1 MTPIAKLILRVLD
14 EPGKSD
20 ADKLVLV
27 KMIAKTAEQERR
39 LVRDIARALERGP
52 RKSSAGVDRSANDA

>member
-1 MTPIAKLILRVLD
+1 MTPLSKLILRVLD
-14 EPGKSD
+14 EPGKTD
-20 ADKLVLV
+20 ADKLAMV

-52 RKSSAGVDRSANDA
+52 KK